1 MTEASGANLE
11 LAIVLPLGVVANQL
25 MRIEADLRF
34 LNMKALDYAKERE
47 RGSKAA
53 QILAQ
58 LEKINESLDVI
69 RGLMS
74 DIETDIQPKSPR
86 PVANSPK
93 DVGSRKPLPE
103 RDD

>member
-1 MTEASGANLE
+1 MTEPSGANLE

-34 LNMKALDYAKERE
+34 LNMKALDYAKAGE
-47 RGSKAA
+47 RGGRAA

-69 RGLMS
+69 RDLMS
-74 DIETDIQPKSPR
+74 DIETDIQPKSAGP
-86 PVANSPK
+86 AGNSSK
-93 DVGSRKPLPE
+93 DAVSRKPVPD